1 MAKEMIKDEEA
12 KRALKKG
19 VDILA
24 DTVRI
29 TLGPKGRN
37 VILEKKYGLPVI
49 TNDGVTIAREIEVK
63 EPQENTGVQVAKEIA
78 TKTNDLVG
86 DGTTTALVLAQK
98 MLQEGLKNVVFGH
111 NPVFFQRGM
120 EKALKRAIDKI
131 KSYSLAVEDKKAISQ
146 VASISANDKEVGEI
160 VAQALDKVGKDGV
173 ITVEESKSAETTIE
187 ITEGMQFDRGYLS
200 AYFVTDEER
209 MEVVLEEPLLLIC
222 DFKISNITSLLPL
235 LQQVL
240 EMNKPFLIIAEDI
253 EQEVLTTLVVNNLRG
268 VLKVAAVKA
277 PAFGDRRKEI
287 LGDLAVL
294 TGGQLISQ
302 DMGMKLEK
310 VTVDLLGKADKVRVT
325 KDETTII
332 GGRGN
337 KKDIEAREKQIR
349 AQMEKTTST
358 YDREKLQER
367 LAKLRGGVAIIWVG
381 ASSEVELKEKKYR
394 VEDAISATKA
404 AIEEGVVPGGG
415 ALFVHLAQELD
426 FADLSR
432 EERQGAEALRK
443 ALEAPAYWIAQNAG
457 YDGSLVV
464 EEIKKNNW
472 RMGFEAQK
480 GEVVDLV
487 EEGVIDP
494 AKVLRVA
501 LSNAQSIVSL
511 ILASA
516 VLLFEKTQEDEFE
529 NSEG

>member
-1 MAKEMIKDEEA
+1 
-12 KRALKKG
+12 
-19 VDILA
+19 
-24 DTVRI
+24 
-29 TLGPKGRN
+29 
-37 VILEKKYGLPVI
+37 
-49 TNDGVTIAREIEVK
+49 
-63 EPQENTGVQVAKEIA
+63 
-78 TKTNDLVG
+78 
-86 DGTTTALVLAQK
+86 
-98 MLQEGLKNVVFGH
+98 
-111 NPVFFQRGM
+111 
-120 EKALKRAIDKI
+120 
-131 KSYSLAVEDKKAISQ
+131 
-146 VASISANDKEVGEI
+146 
-160 VAQALDKVGKDGV
+160 
-173 ITVEESKSAETTIE
+173 
-187 ITEGMQFDRGYLS
+187 
-200 AYFVTDEER
+200 

-240 EMNKPFLIIAEDI
+240 EMNKPLLIIAEDI

-381 ASSEVELKEKKYR
+381 ASSEVEFKEKKYR